1 MYDQKNQQHT
11 GKHPKSKI
19 DRVGFFLFFLRG
31 LTAQRQRSQMHYV
44 QKGLIDDLAS
54 AGEID
59 LFTPIKKD
67 MKNRRN

>member
-1 MYDQKNQQHT
+1 
-11 GKHPKSKI
+11 
-19 DRVGFFLFFLRG
+19 
-31 LTAQRQRSQMHYV
+31 MHYV

-54 AGEID
+54 AGYID

>member
-1 MYDQKNQQHT
+1 
-11 GKHPKSKI
+11 
-19 DRVGFFLFFLRG
+19 
-31 LTAQRQRSQMHYV
+31 MHYV

>member
-1 MYDQKNQQHT
+1 MYDQKNKQHT

-19 DRVGFFLFFLRG
+19 DRIFFFLRG
-31 LTAQRQRSQMHYV
+31 QTAHRQRSQMHYV